1 MTRSGFVA
9 LIGEPNAGKSTLL
22 NQMVGAKIS
31 IVTHKVQTTRTRI
44 RGVSVENQSQ
54 IIFVDTPGL
63 FTPRRRLDRAMVAAA
78 WNGAADSDITL
89 LMVEAHRGLTEG
101 VEKIISSISEIGK
114 NGKLALV
121 INKIDKVNVNDLLSL
136 SKEINDSHPF
146 VETFMISAEK
156 GKGIN
161 DLRLWL
167 ASNLPEGPWLYPD
180 DQISDMPLRMI
191 AAEITREKL
200 TLRLHQELPYQLT
213 VETEKWEEKADKSVR
228 IEQIIYLSRPGH
240 KGIVLGKKGDT
251 IKAVSMASRLSIEN
265 QSQIIFVDT
274 PGLFIPR
281 RRLDRAMVAAAWNGA
296 ADSDITLLMVEAHR
310 GLTEGVEKIIS
321 SISEIGMNGKIA
333 LVINKID
340 KVKVNALLSL
350 SKEIN
355 VRGPFVETF
364 MISAEK
370 GKGINDLRRWLASNL
385 PEGPWLYPDDQISD
399 MPLRMIA
406 AEITREKLT
415 LRLHQELPYQLTVE
429 TEKWE
434 EKVDKSV
441 RIEQIIYLSRSGHKG
456 IVLGKKGE
464 TIKAVSMAS
473 RLSIEEFL
481 GARVHLFL
489 RLKVREKWMEETE
502 RYSEMGLDFKDGNV

>member
-22 NQMVGAKIS
+22 NRMVGAKIS

-44 RGVSVENQSQ
+44 RGV
-54 IIFVDTPGL
+54 
-63 FTPRRRLDRAMVAAA
+63 
-78 WNGAADSDITL
+78 
-89 LMVEAHRGLTEG
+89 
-101 VEKIISSISEIGK
+101 
-114 NGKLALV
+114 
-121 INKIDKVNVNDLLSL
+121 
-136 SKEINDSHPF
+136 
-146 VETFMISAEK
+146 
-156 GKGIN
+156 
-161 DLRLWL
+161 
-167 ASNLPEGPWLYPD
+167 
-180 DQISDMPLRMI
+180 
-191 AAEITREKL
+191 
-200 TLRLHQELPYQLT
+200 
-213 VETEKWEEKADKSVR
+213 
-228 IEQIIYLSRPGH
+228 
-240 KGIVLGKKGDT
+240 
-251 IKAVSMASRLSIEN
+251 SIEN

-296 ADSDITLLMVEAHR
+296 ADSDITLLMIEAHC
-310 GLTEGVEKIIS
+310 GFTEGVEKIIS
-321 SISEIGMNGKIA
+321 SISDIGMNGKIA

-340 KVKVNALLSL
+340 KIKVNDLLSL

-355 VRGPFVETF
+355 VRHPFVETF